1 MEIKDIVFEPH
12 SDMSAYD
19 IDLVRQHDEL
29 IKQDSYDNATA
40 LLNNSNYNKGFRAS
54 LLNSFQNKLRKFEE
68 FLLNEF
74 VADDDTYYSYDEP
87 TIEFMEENNYTWWI
101 QPY

>member
-12 SDMSAYD
+12 SDMSSDD
-19 IDLVRQHDEL
+19 IELVKQHDDL
-29 IKQDSYDNATA
+29 IKQTSYDNATA

-74 VADDDTYYSYDEP
+74 VADDDTLYKFTEP
-87 TIEFMEENNYTWWI
+87 TAEEMENKTWWI

>member
-12 SDMSAYD
+12 SDMSSDD
-19 IDLVRQHDEL
+19 IELVKQHNDL
-29 IKQDSYDNATA
+29 IKQTSYDNATA

-54 LLNSFQNKLRKFEE
+54 LFNSFQNKLRKLEE

-74 VADDDTYYSYDEP
+74 VADDDTLYKFTEP
-87 TIEFMEENNYTWWI
+87 TAEEMKNKTWWI

>member
-12 SDMSAYD
+12 SDMSSDD
-19 IDLVRQHDEL
+19 IELVKQHDDL
-29 IKQDSYDNATA
+29 IKQSSYDNATA

-74 VADDDTYYSYDEP
+74 VADDDTLYKFTEP
-87 TIEFMEENNYTWWI
+87 TEEEMGNRTWWI

>member
-12 SDMSAYD
+12 SDMSIDD
-19 IDLVRQHDEL
+19 IELVKQHDDL
-29 IKQDSYDNATA
+29 IKQSSYDNATA

-74 VADDDTYYSYDEP
+74 VADDDTLYKFTEP
-87 TIEFMEENNYTWWI
+87 TEEEMENKIWWI